1 MCRIKRLIAVFIIGC
16 ETDEQTQIHLLYNS
30 GVRGFDRKNQSDGK
44 EKSRKKRKFLPEHNN
59 NVGKNV
65 VKKIT
70 RKLASKC
77 VE

>member
-44 EKSRKKRKFLPEHNN
+44 EKSRKNGNFSPSIIIMSEKMWL
-59 NVGKNV
+59 
-65 VKKIT
+65 KK
-70 RKLASKC
+70 
-77 VE
+77 